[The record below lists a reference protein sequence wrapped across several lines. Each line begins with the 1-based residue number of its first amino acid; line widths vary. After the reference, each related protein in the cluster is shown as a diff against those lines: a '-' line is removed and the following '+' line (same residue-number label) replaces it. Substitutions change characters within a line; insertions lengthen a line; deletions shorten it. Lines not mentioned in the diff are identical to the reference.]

1 MLAEIHLQFKVG
13 SEEEDRTEQIE
24 VNSITELS
32 NLAYKRQHET
42 GAENVNFELV
52 AD

>member
-1 MLAEIHLQFKVG
+1 MLAEIHLQFKD